1 MNTFTRALA
10 TLLLLAAAFSAEP
23 TSPQRIHRTL
33 YFEEGSAALSADQR
47 EIVVRLGC
55 LALSAEIVGGLPH
68 ASSREKKPLE
78 LARRRAAE
86 IKRLLQLAGA
96 GDRNFIVEAEIWH
109 SQKENKRV
117 DSWNQRVDIE
127 VAIVENGPFD
137 CEWPIPEGKLPPR
150 A

>member
-1 MNTFTRALA
+1 MNTLARPLA
-10 TLLLLAAAFSAEP
+10 TLLLLAVAFSAEP
-23 TSPQRIHRTL
+23 RSPARFNRTL

-55 LALSAEIVGGLPH
+55 LALSAEIVGVLPH
-68 ASSREKKPLE
+68 TSSREKKPLE

-96 GDRNFIVEAEIWH
+96 RDRNFIIEAGIWH

-117 DSWNQRVDIE
+117 DGWNQRVDIE
-127 VAIVENGPFD
+127 VVIVENGPID